1 MRERY
6 DIVCLLIQ
14 ACEGTLYYMWNQ
26 SEPERRGGVAYW
38 VRGKSGCGQLLYH
51 RVQLSN
57 CWSHGNKED
66 TLGPIFV
73 YNMMQFLIHTEDNFL
88 CIKIICERTS
98 IFRRED
104 EKIAGSIIVV
114 YGNAFRLY

>member
-6 DIVCLLIQ
+6 DIVCLPIQ

-26 SEPERRGGVAYW
+26 SEPERTGGVAYW

-51 RVQLSN
+51 SVQLSN

-66 TLGPIFV
+66 TLGPIF
-73 YNMMQFLIHTEDNFL
+73 
-88 CIKIICERTS
+88 
-98 IFRRED
+98 
-104 EKIAGSIIVV
+104 
-114 YGNAFRLY
+114 